1 MRFLTSCLAIL
12 LVILSLGSCEATPD
26 YLFLISEET
35 EETNPSL
42 GETASLVEDNT
53 TSLGFS
59 GESEERLPAIT
70 QDIETSDTLVTDTP
84 VTDTPATDTPVT
96 DTPATDSPATDTPVT
111 TTEGADDTVP
121 PPDTSSLR
129 LVSLTKQ
136 VPRGQTATITVC
148 GVPYTT
154 YRIEVHYATTVSTA
168 KGLEPKTANA
178 DGTVTW
184 QWKVG
189 TRTKSGSHRIVI
201 RGSNGESLTLSFI
214 TTE

>member
-53 TSLGFS
+53 TSLSFS

-84 VTDTPATDTPVT
+84 ATDT
-96 DTPATDSPATDTPVT
+96 PATDTPVT